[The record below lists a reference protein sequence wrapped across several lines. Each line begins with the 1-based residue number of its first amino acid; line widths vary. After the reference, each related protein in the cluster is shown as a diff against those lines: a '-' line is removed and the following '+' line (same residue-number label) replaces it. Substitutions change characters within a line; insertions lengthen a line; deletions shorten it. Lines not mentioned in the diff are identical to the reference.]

1 MRPSVARAPYSGEIP
16 MMTTDKL
23 LELAPLTLPNYRKR
37 RYLGDDLCLPL
48 SDFAPTDAE
57 RIRTLYD
64 ILEEMFALLTGF
76 RDDDVSPA
84 RFEQASEFIGKQD
97 VRSIIQ
103 SVQAFGI
110 ESYEARPTELMAKTI
125 HDLRGGGLTL
135 LLHRV
140 QFAQMGEMG
149 TDALR
154 SLFFLTRDH
163 LKIMR
168 NALLELDDAKREK
181 DLEPKL
187 HGIDFI
193 VEKWQGA
200 MLGNEEREIRL
211 DVDSR
216 FEGNISE
223 CCVEFGALDRILY
236 NLMNNACRHTPANDI
251 RLSILPL
258 PDERDL
264 RFVLA
269 NKVKPEDE
277 ARLASQDMASLFKP
291 GVSSTGSGFG
301 LTVAADFV
309 ANAYGLGSRD
319 SAVRKSYLGAKMLD
333 GEFTAWF
340 HWPIAPDV

>member
-1 MRPSVARAPYSGEIP
+1 V
-16 MMTTDKL
+16 
-23 LELAPLTLPNYRKR
+23 
-37 RYLGDDLCLPL
+37 
-48 SDFAPTDAE
+48 DAE
-57 RIRTLYD
+57 
-64 ILEEMFALLTGF
+64 A
-76 RDDDVSPA
+76 V
-84 RFEQASEFIGKQD
+84 
-97 VRSIIQ
+97 
-103 SVQAFGI
+103 
-110 ESYEARPTELMAKTI
+110 
-125 HDLRGGGLTL
+125 
-135 LLHRV
+135 
-140 QFAQMGEMG
+140 
-149 TDALR
+149 R

-168 NALLELDDAKREK
+168 NALLELDDAKRAE

-193 VEKWQGA
+193 VAKWKGA
-200 MLGNEEREIRL
+200 MLGTEDRQIRL
-211 DVDSR
+211 AVDSQ

-236 NLMNNACRHTPANDI
+236 NLMNNACRHTPADEI

-258 PDERDL
+258 PQERDL

-269 NKVKPEDE
+269 NPVRPEDE
-277 ARLASQDMASLFKP
+277 SRLAAQDMAELFKP

-301 LTVAADFV
+301 MTVAADFV

-319 SAVRKSYLGAKMLD
+319 TAVRKAYLGAKMVE

>member
-1 MRPSVARAPYSGEIP
+1 
-16 MMTTDKL
+16 MTNDQL
-23 LELAPLTLPNYRKR
+23 LELAPLALPNYRKR

-48 SDFAPTDAE
+48 SEFTRADEE
-57 RIRTLYD
+57 RIRALYVL
-64 ILEEMFALLTGF
+64 LEEMFGVVSGF
-76 RDDDVSPA
+76 DGDDVSPA
-84 RFEQASEFIGKQD
+84 KLAQAAEFIGRQD
-97 VRSIIQ
+97 VRAIIRN
-103 SVQAFGI
+103 VQAFGT
-110 ESYEARPTELMAKTI
+110 ESHQARPSELMAKTI

-135 LLHRV
+135 LLNRL
-140 QFAQMGEMG
+140 QFAQMGTVNAE
-149 TDALR
+149 TVR

-168 NALLELDDAKREK
+168 NALLELDDAKREE

-193 VEKWQGA
+193 VEKWKGA
-200 MLGNEEREIRL
+200 MLGIEDRQIRL
-211 DVDSR
+211 AVDSH
-216 FEGNISE
+216 FDGNISE

-236 NLMNNACRHTPANDI
+236 NLMNNACRHTPADEI

-258 PDERDL
+258 PQERDL

-269 NKVKPEDE
+269 NQVRPEDE
-277 ARLASQDMASLFKP
+277 RRLETQDLADLFKP

-301 LTVAADFV
+301 MTVAADFV

-319 SAVRKSYLGAKMLD
+319 AAVRKAYLGAKVLD

>member
-1 MRPSVARAPYSGEIP
+1 
-16 MMTTDKL
+16 MTTDRL
-23 LELAPLTLPNYRKR
+23 LELAPHSLPNFRKR

-48 SDFAPTDAE
+48 PDFTRADQE
-57 RIRTLYD
+57 RIRALYVF
-64 ILEEMFALLTGF
+64 LEEMFGLLRGF
-76 RDDDVSPA
+76 DGDEVAPA
-84 RFEQASEFIGKQD
+84 KLAEAAEFIGRQD
-97 VRSIIQ
+97 LRAIFRE
-103 SVQAFGI
+103 VQAFGT
-110 ESYEARPTELMAKTI
+110 ESHQARPSELMAKTI
-125 HDLRGGGLTL
+125 HDVRGGGLTL
-135 LLHRV
+135 LLNRL
-140 QFAQMGEMG
+140 QFAQLRKV
-149 TDALR
+149 DAEAVR

-168 NALLELDDAKREK
+168 NALLELDDAKRAE

-193 VEKWQGA
+193 VAKWKGA
-200 MLGNEEREIRL
+200 MLGTEDRQIRL
-211 DVDSR
+211 AVDSQ

-236 NLMNNACRHTPANDI
+236 NLMNNACRHTPADEI

-258 PDERDL
+258 PQERDL

-269 NKVKPEDE
+269 NPVRPEDE
-277 ARLASQDMASLFKP
+277 SRLAAQDMAELFKP

-301 LTVAADFV
+301 MTVAADFV

-319 SAVRKSYLGAKMLD
+319 TAVRKAYLGAKMVE